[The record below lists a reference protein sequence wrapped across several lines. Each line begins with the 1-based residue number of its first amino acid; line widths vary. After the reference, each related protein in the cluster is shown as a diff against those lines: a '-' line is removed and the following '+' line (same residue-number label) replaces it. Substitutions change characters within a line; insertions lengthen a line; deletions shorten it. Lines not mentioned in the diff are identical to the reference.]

1 MTGHF
6 NQDQKISYQQCYDCA
21 TQIQNKSQSL
31 FTKATNR
38 EATDGMKFERKS
50 AKRRERKQ
58 HQ

>member
-1 MTGHF
+1 VW
-6 NQDQKISYQQCYDCA
+6 QQCYDRA
-21 TQIQNKSQSL
+21 AQIQNKSQSL

-58 HQ
+58 HQWNEGN